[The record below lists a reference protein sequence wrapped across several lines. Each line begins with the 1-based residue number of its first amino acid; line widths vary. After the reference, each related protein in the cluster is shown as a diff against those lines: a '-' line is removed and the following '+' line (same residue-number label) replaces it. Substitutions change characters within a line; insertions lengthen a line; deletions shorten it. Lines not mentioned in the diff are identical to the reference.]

1 MAVVAGLMSK
11 TIQYTYG
18 VIGAAESSTTSAKL
32 LVPAGTPAQSSG
44 GLTGLPPAQVYRGGI
59 AFCRNA
65 PLLTVIT
72 LGVASVMPDPHP
84 AIDRAQPT
92 ATTAAATRRMRR
104 ARGALPPDPGPCRPR
119 VHLRCP
125 ILGPDASRAD
135 RVRAPARL
143 TQSPM

>member
-44 GLTGLPPAQVYRGGI
+44 GLTGLPPAQVYRSGI

-104 ARGALPPDPGPCRPR
+104 ARGALPARPGPVPSTRSPPLPDLRPWR
-119 VHLRCP
+119 QPRRP
-125 ILGPDASRAD
+125 GTRT
-135 RVRAPARL
+135 RRL
-143 TQSPM
+143 PG